1 MSKTIQITRKY
12 TVIFEQFS
20 SVNSILFRETN
31 IAVGIDVSLKNFI
44 DFSSK
49 LLSDQMNSIKRAD
62 DNKRM
67 IRVDLRKTSESFS

>member
-1 MSKTIQITRKY
+1 M
-12 TVIFEQFS
+12 
-20 SVNSILFRETN
+20 NSILFQETN